1 MRKLS
6 ELLIARKIDADTLL
20 AIFPPQDLVDNYHTM
35 IHAILLSTRK
45 SEQEIVSIIKEQ
57 KTSLS
62 TMQSELFDTEKT
74 KLQKLL
80 RYLESAYGDFGEYR
94 LNEAIETVIKKVE
107 FADKFN
113 FEIAK

>member
-1 MRKLS
+1 MNT
-6 ELLIARKIDADTLL
+6 IARKIDADTLL

-62 TMQSELFDTEKT
+62 TMQSERLIQKT

-80 RYLESAYGDFGEYR
+80 RYLEKC
-94 LNEAIETVIKKVE
+94 IW
-107 FADKFN
+107 
-113 FEIAK
+113 

>member
-1 MRKLS
+1 
-6 ELLIARKIDADTLL
+6 
-20 AIFPPQDLVDNYHTM
+20 
-35 IHAILLSTRK
+35 
-45 SEQEIVSIIKEQ
+45 
-57 KTSLS
+57 
-62 TMQSELFDTEKT
+62 MQSELFDTEKT